1 MMHLA
6 MVAAAG
12 LVLAGCEAA
21 PGMPTI
27 FSGGGGG
34 GAAAAQSDSPR
45 QAEFVALVEA
55 SGCGV
60 DSRDHAFVHE
70 AGFSDLEIGEFGK
83 TLAAEGR
90 AEVTASGGLILRTER
105 CI

>member
-1 MMHLA
+1 MRHLA
-6 MVAAAG
+6 IVAAAG
-12 LVLAGCEAA
+12 VVLAGCEATQ
-21 PGMPTI
+21 GLPTI
-27 FSGGGGG
+27 FTGGGGG
-34 GAAAAQSDSPR
+34 VAAAQSDSPR

-55 SGCGV
+55 SGCSV

>member
-1 MMHLA
+1 MRYLA
-6 MVAAAG
+6 IAAAAG
-12 LVLAGCEAA
+12 LLLAGCEGT

-27 FSGGGGG
+27 FTGGGGG
-34 GAAAAQSDSPR
+34 GVAAAQSDSPR

-55 SGCGV
+55 QGCRI
-60 DSRDHAFVHE
+60 DPQDHAFVHE

-83 TLAAEGR
+83 TLSGEGR
-90 AEVTASGGLILRTER
+90 AEVTADGGLVLMTER

>member
-1 MMHLA
+1 MRHLA
-6 MVAAAG
+6 IVAAAG
-12 LVLAGCEAA
+12 LVLAGCE
-21 PGMPTI
+21 GTQGFPTI
-27 FSGGGGG
+27 FTGGGGG
-34 GAAAAQSDSPR
+34 VAAAQSDSPR

-55 SGCGV
+55 SGCSV